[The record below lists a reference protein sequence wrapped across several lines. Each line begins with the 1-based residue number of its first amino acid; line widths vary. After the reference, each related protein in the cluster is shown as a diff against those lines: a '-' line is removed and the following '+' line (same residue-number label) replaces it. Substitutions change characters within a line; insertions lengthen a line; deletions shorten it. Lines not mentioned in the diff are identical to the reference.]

1 MNTHCEQLVNRMN
14 RLDFYE
20 SVMALVTV
28 GHDALPAIQGGMGH
42 PDWRVRRGC
51 AAVLVHLYDTESL
64 QRLILLTRDPKKKV
78 RKMAV
83 LALGV
88 ARSTE
93 RAEPI
98 DVVPHLAHNAFHDPA
113 VRVRRIAIAMLG
125 VQEPQRRVVKLL
137 RKVLTTEP
145 DPKAIQFAQWGLTR
159 HQNES
164 ARTS

>member
-1 MNTHCEQLVNRMN
+1 MDGC
-14 RLDFYE
+14 DFYQYVFE
-20 SVMALVTV
+20 LVQV
-28 GHDALPAIQGGMGH
+28 GHPALPAVQAGMG
-42 PDWRVRRGC
+42 PPRWRIRRGC
-51 AAVLVHLYDTESL
+51 AAVLFHLCDTESL
-64 QRLILLTRDPKKKV
+64 QRLALLTGDPKKNA
-78 RKMAV
+78 RKTAV
-83 LALGV
+83 LSLGRDRGAGGENPVDTVSYLSFSAL
-88 ARSTE
+88 
-93 RAEPI
+93 
-98 DVVPHLAHNAFHDPA
+98 NDPA